1 MNKQKWGRHK
11 VPKKKILLIA
21 MMMTGMVILCGCNS
35 NKNMENITAGF
46 EAISALQYEEA
57 LTYFDAGMEKNENL
71 QEIARG
77 KGIAYL
83 GLAKYEEAIEE
94 FLTALSYSDEF
105 VDDFDFDTNYYLATA
120 YFKNGDVA
128 KAEKIY
134 SAILALRTDRQA
146 WFLRGIVYLEEDK
159 LSEAKADFD
168 AALNG
173 NSTDY
178 DMYIETAKSLMDKGY
193 EEEAKTYL
201 QSALGNNEKK
211 ISEYDKGRLCY
222 YMGDYENAR
231 NYLESVKGT
240 KNADTVL
247 LLGQT
252 YEQLGDY
259 NYAASVYSNYLTAN
273 PGDVIL
279 LNRLGMCKLQGGDAK
294 SALEYFEA
302 ALALENPS
310 MTQTLK
316 FNQIVAYEYL
326 GEFDEANVL
335 MKNYLQL
342 YPDDKDALREYEF
355 LKSR

>member
-1 MNKQKWGRHK
+1 M
-11 VPKKKILLIA
+11 PKKKRIFTVTIL
-21 MMMTGMVILCGCNS
+21 TGMVILGGCNF
-35 NKNMENITAGF
+35 NKNTENITAGF
-46 EAISALQYEEA
+46 EAVTALKYEEA
-57 LTYFDAGMEKNENL
+57 LSYFAAGTEKNENP

-77 KGIAYL
+77 QGIAYL
-83 GLAKYEEAIEE
+83 GLAKYEEAIEC

-120 YFKNGDVA
+120 YFKNGEVA
-128 KAEKIY
+128 KAGQIY
-134 SAILALRTDRQA
+134 SAILDLREDRQA
-146 WFLRGIVYLEEDK
+146 WYLRGIVSLEEGR
-159 LSEAKADFD
+159 LAEAKADFD
-168 AALNG
+168 AALQG

-178 DMYIETAKSLMDKGY
+178 DMCIEIAKSLMDKGH
-193 EEEAKTYL
+193 EEEAKAYL
-201 QSALGNNEKK
+201 QAALGNNEKK
-211 ISEYDKGRLCY
+211 MSQYDKGRLSY

-231 NYLESVKGT
+231 NYLESVKGS

-252 YEQLGDY
+252 YEKLGDY
-259 NYAASVYSNYLTAN
+259 NYAASIYSNFLTEN
-273 PGDVIL
+273 PQDVVL

-294 SALEYFEA
+294 SALEYFET

-310 MTQTLK
+310 MTQILK

-326 GEFDEANVL
+326 GEFEEANVL

-342 YPDDKDALREYEF
+342 YPDDPDAVREYEF

>member
-1 MNKQKWGRHK
+1 M
-11 VPKKKILLIA
+11 PKKKILCTAA
-21 MMMTGMVILCGCNS
+21 MVIGMVILGGCNS

-46 EAISALQYEEA
+46 EAISTLQYEEA

-120 YFKNGDVA
+120 YFKNGEVT

-168 AALNG
+168 AALDG

-178 DMYIETAKSLMDKGY
+178 DMYIEIAKSLMDKGY

-302 ALALENPS
+302 ALALEDPS